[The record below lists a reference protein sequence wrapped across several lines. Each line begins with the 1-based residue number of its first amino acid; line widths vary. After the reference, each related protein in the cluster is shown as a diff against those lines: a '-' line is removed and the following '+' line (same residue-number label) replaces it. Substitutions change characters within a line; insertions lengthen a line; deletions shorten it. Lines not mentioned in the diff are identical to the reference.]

1 MRAATS
7 LGTPDIMRTPIAY
20 ALLAFAAPGL
30 MPAAAASAQTSPA
43 VKGVTAS
50 DAWVRLNP
58 APGRPSAGYVTLK
71 GGAKADT
78 LIGATA
84 PGARIE
90 LHSMSMDGGV
100 MKMAKLDKVAIP
112 AGGTASFA
120 PGGNHL
126 MIFGLSGTPKTLPIT
141 LDFASGAKVT
151 VTATVKTAGD
161 DMHAGH

>member
-1 MRAATS
+1 MHGTIAV
-7 LGTPDIMRTPIAY
+7 GTPKIMRTPIAY

-30 MPAAAASAQTSPA
+30 VPASTASAQTTQA
-43 VKGVTAS
+43 KGVAAS
-50 DAWVRLNP
+50 DAWIRLNP

-78 LIGATA
+78 LLGATA

-100 MKMAKLDKVAIP
+100 MRMAKLDKVAIP

-126 MIFGLSGTPKTLPIT
+126 MIFGLSGTAKTLPIT
-141 LDFASGAKVT
+141 FEFAGGAKVT
-151 VTATVKTAGD
+151 ITAAVKTAGD

>member
-1 MRAATS
+1 
-7 LGTPDIMRTPIAY
+7 MRTPIAY

-30 MPAAAASAQTSPA
+30 VSVSAASAQTSPQTSPA
-43 VKGVTAS
+43 KGVTAS
-50 DAWVRLNP
+50 NAWVRLNP

-84 PGARIE
+84 PGVRIE

-100 MKMAKLDKVAIP
+100 MKMAKLDKVAVP
-112 AGGTASFA
+112 AGGSAGFV

-126 MIFGLSGTPKTLPIT
+126 MIFGLSDAPKTLPIT
-141 LDFASGAKVT
+141 LAFASGAKVT
-151 VTATVKTAGD
+151 VNAVVKTAGD

>member
-1 MRAATS
+1 M
-7 LGTPDIMRTPIAY
+7 IRTPIAY

-30 MPAAAASAQTSPA
+30 MPVAAAAQTTAKATTGTA
-43 VKGVTAS
+43 VS

-58 APGRPSAGYVTLK
+58 VPGRPSAGYLTIR

-78 LIGATA
+78 LLRVTA

-100 MKMAKLDKVAIP
+100 MKMAKLDTVAVP
-112 AGGTASFA
+112 AGGTASFM

-126 MIFGLSGTPKTLPIT
+126 MIYGLTAAVKTLPLT
-141 LDFASGAKVT
+141 LEFASGAKLSV
-151 VTATVKTAGD
+151 VAPLKAAAD
-161 DMHAGH
+161 DPHAGH

>member
-1 MRAATS
+1 
-7 LGTPDIMRTPIAY
+7 MRTPIAY

-30 MPAAAASAQTSPA
+30 VPAGAASAQTTSQASPA
-43 VKGVTAS
+43 KGVTAS

-78 LIGATA
+78 LVGASA

-112 AGGTASFA
+112 AGGSASFA

-126 MIFGLSGTPKTLPIT
+126 MIYGLTGAPKTLPIT
-141 LDFASGAKVT
+141 LIFSSGAKLT
-151 VTATVKTAGD
+151 VEAPVKAAANAA
-161 DMHAGH
+161 HAGH

>member
-1 MRAATS
+1 
-7 LGTPDIMRTPIAY
+7 MRTPIAY

-30 MPAAAASAQTSPA
+30 VSASAASAQTSPQTSPA
-43 VKGVTAS
+43 KGVTAS
-50 DAWVRLNP
+50 NAWVRLNP

-84 PGARIE
+84 PGVRIE

-100 MKMAKLDKVAIP
+100 MKMAKLDKVAVP
-112 AGGTASFA
+112 AGGSASFV

-126 MIFGLSGTPKTLPIT
+126 MIFGLSDAPKTLPIT
-141 LDFASGAKVT
+141 LTFASGAKVT
-151 VTATVKTAGD
+151 VNAVVKTAGD

>member
-1 MRAATS
+1 
-7 LGTPDIMRTPIAY
+7 MRTPIAY

-30 MPAAAASAQTSPA
+30 VTAGAASAQTA
-43 VKGVTAS
+43 TTRGVTAS
-50 DAWVRLNP
+50 DATVRLNP
-58 APGRPSAGYVTLK
+58 APGRPAAGYVTIK

-78 LIGATA
+78 LLGATA

-90 LHSMSMDGGV
+90 LHSMTMDGGV
-100 MKMAKLDKVAIP
+100 MKMAKLDKVAVP
-112 AGGTASFA
+112 AGGTVSFA

-126 MIFGLSGTPKTLPIT
+126 MIYGLTGTPKTLPIT

-151 VTATVKTAGD
+151 VNAAVRTVGD

>member
-1 MRAATS
+1 
-7 LGTPDIMRTPIAY
+7 MRTPIAY

-30 MPAAAASAQTSPA
+30 VSASAAGAQTAGTQTARAGTTSNGA
-43 VKGVTAS
+43 TAS

-58 APGRPSAGYVTLK
+58 VPGRPSAGYLNVR

-78 LIGATA
+78 LIAVTA

-100 MKMAKLDKVAIP
+100 MKMARLDSVAIP

-126 MIFGLSGTPKTLPIT
+126 MIFGLTGTPKTLPLT
-141 LDFASGAKVT
+141 LEFASGARLSV
-151 VTATVKTAGD
+151 VAPVKAAAD
-161 DMHAGH
+161 DPHAGH